1 MSISRKIV
9 TSLSLLA
16 ALTSLNAQNQEEAKQ
31 LMEKTSKKLQSYE
44 SIQADFT
51 FTLINPQENIKDTYE
66 GTLQLSG
73 EQYQLS
79 LMGIIAYCNGETL
92 WSVNPEIKE
101 TTVLDPAEN
110 ELFNPQA
117 IFRLYEKPF
126 RYQMVSSSGDKAVID
141 LFPEEKEEA
150 YTKIRLTVLKSKD
163 QIDRVTFYS
172 TDGNQYEIV
181 ITRMT
186 TGAPIPSKNFS
197 YDPANYPGFK
207 VYDMR

>member
-73 EQYQLS
+73 
-79 LMGIIAYCNGETL
+79 
-92 WSVNPEIKE
+92 
-101 TTVLDPAEN
+101 
-110 ELFNPQA
+110 
-117 IFRLYEKPF
+117 
-126 RYQMVSSSGDKAVID
+126 
-141 LFPEEKEEA
+141 
-150 YTKIRLTVLKSKD
+150 
-163 QIDRVTFYS
+163 
-172 TDGNQYEIV
+172 
-181 ITRMT
+181 
-186 TGAPIPSKNFS
+186 
-197 YDPANYPGFK
+197 
-207 VYDMR
+207 